1 MVCINFPC
9 PPNCV
14 CRGQST
20 DPRKFRAASLNIGSL
35 NQKEAEV
42 VETLT
47 RRRIDIC
54 SIQEHRLA
62 GGTEDNQARV
72 IAGKDSKYKLY
83 WSGCQQGTGGV
94 GILLAEKWVDKVYSV
109 ERFTDRIMLLRLII
123 GSVIFSFFSLYAPQ
137 AGLPEAQKESFYD
150 QLQAA
155 TLTVPSAEMTFHLGD
170 WNGHVGAAAG
180 GYENVHGGRGYGE
193 RNTEG
198 ERILEFA
205 TANDLLIGN
214 TLFIK
219 RESHLVT
226 YQSGAAK
233 TQVDYALYSRKLRN
247 AVTNVKVIPGEECA
261 SQHRLLVCDLRV
273 QIPPAKQR
281 KFLPRL
287 RTWKLRDP
295 VNITRL
301 SETFRLKVATKVQH
315 NRSPSAETAWSNLK
329 TPLLEAVTEV
339 CGFTRPHQRKR
350 ETWWWDDRVDAA
362 IAEKRERFRAY
373 NVLRVQGNPLEV
385 EAAKDAYT
393 AAKQV
398 AKHIVEQAK
407 SDAEAEVFKNLD
419 PQGNDIYRIARQMDR
434 TNQDIV
440 GEKCIRNDNGDMA
453 FSDKDKMKAW
463 AEHYSRLLNV
473 EFDWPSDLLPA
484 VAPVAGP
491 PPPVTAEKILDA
503 LGKMKTGKAA
513 GPSGITAEML
523 KATGLDGVEMLRHL
537 GEHIFNGD
545 AIPTDWEE
553 STILN
558 LYKGKG
564 DSLDRGNYRGLKLT
578 EQPMKCLERVLYSA
592 ISSMV
597 DIDGMQFGFMPGRG
611 TIDAIFIVRQLQ
623 EKYHAAKKPLYFA
636 FVDLEKAFDRVPRK
650 VLWWAMRSL
659 GVEEW
664 AVRAVQSMYANA
676 RSRVR
681 VNGQLS
687 EEFEVKVGV
696 HQGSVLSPLLFIM
709 VLEALSR
716 EFRTGV
722 PWELL
727 YADDLVIIANSLE
740 ELIARFKAWKDG
752 MEQKGLKV
760 NIPKT
765 VFMISGTGLDV
776 LKDSGR
782 YPCSVCREG
791 VGANSIYCTG
801 CARWVHKR
809 CSGIRGRLIA
819 DPNYICP
826 RCLGYARPVDRRP
839 ATEVTVD
846 DSKMKVVGEFC
857 YLGDMLSSG
866 GGCTQAIIARC
877 RVAWGK
883 FKKLLPI
890 LTNKHLSLEA
900 RGRVFDACVR
910 SALLHGSETWGP
922 TVPDVQRLERADR
935 AMVRWICGVKLSDR
949 VPTTELYAL
958 LGLEEISSAVGT
970 RRLRWY
976 GHVCRSSGSIATVEK
991 MEVKGNG
998 GRGRPRKSWKECVRR
1013 DRKDR
1018 GMLNVDPTDRTL
1030 WRSAIYASRL
1040 LYTPP

>member
-1 MVCINFPC
+1 MVCANSG
-9 PPNCV
+9 PPNRV
-14 CRGQST
+14 SRGQPT
-20 DPRKFRAASLNIGSL
+20 DPCKFRAASLNIGSL
-35 NQKEAEV
+35 KRKEAEV

-54 SIQEHRLA
+54 SIQEHRIA
-62 GGTEDNQARV
+62 GGTEANQARV

-83 WSGCQQGTGGV
+83 WSSCQRGTGGV
-94 GILLAEKWVDKVYSV
+94 GILLAEKWIDKVLAV
-109 ERFTDRIMLLRLII
+109 KRFSDRIMLLRLII
-123 GSVIFSFFSLYAPQ
+123 GGVIFSFFSLYAPQ

-155 TLTVPSAEMTFHLGD
+155 VLTVPSAEMTFHLGD

-180 GYENVHGGRGYGE
+180 GYENVHGGRGFGV

-233 TQVDYALYSRKLRN
+233 TQVDYVLYSRKLRN
-247 AVTNVKVIPGEECA
+247 AVTNVKVIPGEEIA

-273 QIPPAKQR
+273 QIPPVKQR

-295 VNITRL
+295 ANSTRL
-301 SETFRLKVATKVQH
+301 SETFRLKVVTRVQH

-329 TPLLEAVTEV
+329 TPLLEAATEV

-350 ETWWWDDRVDAA
+350 ETWWWNDSVDAA
-362 IAEKRERFRAY
+362 IAEKRKCFKAY
-373 NVLRVQGNPLEV
+373 NVRRVQGNPFDVARDPLEV
-385 EAAKDAYT
+385 EAARDAYT
-393 AAKQV
+393 AAKQA
-398 AKHIVEQAK
+398 AKLIVKQAK

-419 PQGNDIYRIARQMDR
+419 SQGNNIYRIARQMDR

-453 FSDKDKMKAW
+453 FSDDDKMKAW

-484 VAPVAGP
+484 VAPLVCP
-491 PPPVTAEKILDA
+491 PPRVTTEMILDA
-503 LGKMKTGKAA
+503 LGKMKQGKAA

-523 KATGLDGVEMLRHL
+523 KATGPDGVEMLRHL
-537 GEHIFNGD
+537 GQHIFNGD
-545 AIPTDWEE
+545 AIPSDWEE

-564 DSLDRGNYRGLKLT
+564 DALDRGNYRGLKLT

-687 EEFEVKVGV
+687 DEFEVKVGV
-696 HQGSVLSPLLFIM
+696 HQGSVLSPLLFIL

-752 MEQKGLKV
+752 MEQKRLKF
-760 NIPKT
+760 NIPKA
-765 VFMISGTGLDV
+765 VFTISDTGLDV
-776 LKDSGR
+776 LKT
-782 YPCSVCREG
+782 P
-791 VGANSIYCTG
+791 ACTRAWYV
-801 CARWVHKR
+801 ARVW
-809 CSGIRGRLIA
+809 GLTPFTA
-819 DPNYICP
+819 
-826 RCLGYARPVDRRP
+826 
-839 ATEVTVD
+839 
-846 DSKMKVVGEFC
+846 
-857 YLGDMLSSG
+857 
-866 GGCTQAIIARC
+866 QA
-877 RVAWGK
+877 
-883 FKKLLPI
+883 
-890 LTNKHLSLEA
+890 
-900 RGRVFDACVR
+900 
-910 SALLHGSETWGP
+910 
-922 TVPDVQRLERADR
+922 
-935 AMVRWICGVKLSDR
+935 
-949 VPTTELYAL
+949 VPTGFIRDVVAL
-958 LGLEEISSAVGT
+958 AAV
-970 RRLRWY
+970 
-976 GHVCRSSGSIATVEK
+976 
-991 MEVKGNG
+991 
-998 GRGRPRKSWKECVRR
+998 
-1013 DRKDR
+1013 
-1018 GMLNVDPTDRTL
+1018 
-1030 WRSAIYASRL
+1030 
-1040 LYTPP
+1040 